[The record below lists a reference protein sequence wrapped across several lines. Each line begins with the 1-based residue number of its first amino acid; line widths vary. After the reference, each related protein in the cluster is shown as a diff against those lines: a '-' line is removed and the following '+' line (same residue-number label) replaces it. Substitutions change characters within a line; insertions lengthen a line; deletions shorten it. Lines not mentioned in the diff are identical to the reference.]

1 MSSGPQHM
9 RDLDEEQEREQKER
23 LNQRLIEKY
32 TGGVSLVEDLMKVN
46 AHINYLYHNVL
57 LTSIQWRELEDLRNL
72 VKQMRDPS

>member
-1 MSSGPQHM
+1 M